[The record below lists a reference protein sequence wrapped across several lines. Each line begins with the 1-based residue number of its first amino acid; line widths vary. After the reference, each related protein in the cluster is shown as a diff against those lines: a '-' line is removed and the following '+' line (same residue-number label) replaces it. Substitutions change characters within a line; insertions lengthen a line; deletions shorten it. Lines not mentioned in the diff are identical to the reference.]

1 MARTSTRVSDS
12 EDQPSRIA
20 PARRRQTESQQR
32 NAERLLDAMVAETD
46 THGLDYLR
54 SARVAQAVGLTTGAL
69 YSRYE
74 NADEMLVAL
83 WQERV
88 AEPYLAHLAD
98 VVRYVQGSLPAQHPV
113 TQQVVAPSPLLRL
126 GAEFSVV
133 ATRND
138 TIGEVVIPAI
148 QDKLRELGLTDD
160 TDPRQAAIVMIAA
173 SAAAGTALRSFVTGT
188 NDGWDR
194 ILSTLRRAAAEL
206 VPLVHDPL
214 PYDIPPLPINT
225 GNPVRD
231 ALLTSAKRVVA
242 RIGFKNATITRIARR
257 AGFST
262 SAIYQLWK
270 DKEALLDE
278 AIHEVSVLGISM
290 STQAKESAVLT
301 NRADFGLTDSWYFWS
316 MPSRRAR
323 NDFRLECIIASRHHA
338 TTRNELRRIT
348 EQSDAILQAS
358 FPALPHSVTATMASM
373 EQAFSYGF
381 TALHKFVPNARDL
394 DYFSMMAALA
404 KLGPLA

>member
-1 MARTSTRVSDS
+1 
-12 EDQPSRIA
+12 
-20 PARRRQTESQQR
+20 
-32 NAERLLDAMVAETD
+32 
-46 THGLDYLR
+46 
-54 SARVAQAVGLTTGAL
+54 
-69 YSRYE
+69 
-74 NADEMLVAL
+74 MLVAL

-88 AEPYLAHLAD
+88 AEPYLEHMAN

-194 ILSTLRRAAAEL
+194 ILSALRRAAAEL
-206 VPLVHDPL
+206 VPLAHDPL

-242 RIGFKNATITRIARR
+242 RVGYKTATITRIARR

-262 SAIYQLWK
+262 SAIYSCGRTKKLC
-270 DKEALLDE
+270 
-278 AIHEVSVLGISM
+278 SM
-290 STQAKESAVLT
+290 RRSTRCRCS
-301 NRADFGLTDSWYFWS
+301 
-316 MPSRRAR
+316 
-323 NDFRLECIIASRHHA
+323 ASR
-338 TTRNELRRIT
+338 
-348 EQSDAILQAS
+348 
-358 FPALPHSVTATMASM
+358 
-373 EQAFSYGF
+373 
-381 TALHKFVPNARDL
+381 
-394 DYFSMMAALA
+394 
-404 KLGPLA
+404 